1 MMDDIIRRVLL
12 LFSPVVLRFL
22 LLILVLLHRTTFPGK
37 LALFISTAMITTLE
51 EIIACP
57 EFQKLDGIG
66 GHKTYHLEGS
76 ALTHTMMVIAEAKKM
91 FPDEPL
97 MWRVAALH
105 DIGKIYCSIENG
117 PDDWSYPDHSIVGSL
132 KGILCKF
139 ISLQDENFD
148 QIQWYI
154 RNHIKPMHWMYDGDK
169 VMRDIAEMKVNMP
182 TRCSIDNLIKFVI
195 CDIRGSKSI
204 VEQTSTIEYLEGI
217 ISQRDLRKNL
227 VNQLESLLYET
238 MGDGMDCIR
247 CDEDYSE
254 DYAKRCDELAKI
266 LNKYNITLK

>member
-66 GHKTYHLEGS
+66 GHKMYHLEGS

-91 FPDEPL
+91 FPYEPM

-117 PDDWSYPDHSIVGSL
+117 PNDWSYPDHSIVGSL
-132 KGILCKF
+132 KGILGKF
-139 ISLQDENFD
+139 ISLQDESFI

-154 RNHIKPMHWMYDGDK
+154 RNHIKPMHWLYDGDK
-169 VMRDIAEMKVNMP
+169 VTRDIAEMKANMP

-204 VEQTSTIEYLEGI
+204 VDQTSTIEYLEDL
-217 ISQRDLRKNL
+217 ISLCDVRKNL
-227 VNQLESLLYET
+227 FNQIESLLYET
-238 MGDGMDCIR
+238 MGYGMNCILYN
-247 CDEDYSE
+247 EGYSE
-254 DYAKRCDELAKI
+254 YYAKSCDELARI
-266 LNKYNITLK
+266 LDDYNITLK